1 MREKEVKVAIIDNSI
16 DTSIYN
22 PQEHWKSYLRVEWD
36 SFKATKSHFPDLNRD
51 YTHLILTG
59 SEASIIERENWV
71 YEEIEVVQDAVEK
84 GLSILGSCYG
94 HQLLAFA
101 LVGSASVQR
110 CAQPEVG
117 WIPIQIKVENELLGK
132 KRSAFSFSSHFDEVV
147 NLSDAFL
154 VLASSKDCQIQA
166 FQLKKR
172 PIWGIQIHPEINIS
186 NAQIL
191 LKKFISLN
199 LETKPFFEKALKSVP
214 KDSGL
219 IRRIVKS
226 FLVSREIE

>member
-1 MREKEVKVAIIDNSI
+1 MKVAFIDNSI
-16 DTSIYN
+16 DSSIYN
-22 PQEHWKSYLRVEWD
+22 PQKHWKSYLRVEWD
-36 SFKATKSHFPDLNRD
+36 SFKAAESHFPDLKKG
-51 YTHLILTG
+51 YTHLILSG

-101 LVGSASVQR
+101 LLGSASVQR

-117 WIPIQIKVENELLGK
+117 WIPVQIKVENELLGK
-132 KRSAFSFSSHFDEVV
+132 KRSAYSFSSHFDEVV

-154 VLASSKDCQIQA
+154 VLASSKYCQIQA

-172 PIWGIQIHPEINIS
+172 PIWGIQAHPEINIS
-186 NAQIL
+186 NAQIFL
-191 LKKFISLN
+191 EKCISLN
-199 LETKPFFEKALKSVP
+199 LETKPFFEKALESAP

-219 IRRIVKS
+219 IRSIVKS
-226 FLVSREIE
+226 FLAPS

>member
-1 MREKEVKVAIIDNSI
+1 VREKEVKVAFIDNSI
-16 DTSIYN
+16 DSSIYN
-22 PQEHWKSYLRVEWD
+22 PQKHWKPYLRFEWD
-36 SFKATKSHFPDLNRD
+36 SFKAAESHFPDLKKG
-51 YTHLILTG
+51 YTHLILSG

-94 HQLLAFA
+94 HQVLAFA
-101 LVGSASVQR
+101 LLGSASVQR

-117 WIPIQIKVENELLGK
+117 WIPVQIKVENELLGK
-132 KRSAFSFSSHFDEVV
+132 KRSAYSFSSHFDEVV

-154 VLASSKDCQIQA
+154 VLASSKYCQIQA

-172 PIWGIQIHPEINIS
+172 PIWGIQAHPEINIS
-186 NAQIL
+186 NAQIFL
-191 LKKFISLN
+191 EKCISLN
-199 LETKPFFEKALKSVP
+199 LETKPFFEKALKSAP

-219 IRRIVKS
+219 IRSIVKS
-226 FLVSREIE
+226 FLAPS

>member
-1 MREKEVKVAIIDNSI
+1 MREKEVKVAFIDNSI

-22 PQEHWKSYLRVEWD
+22 PQEHWKPYLGVAWD
-36 SFKATKSHFPDLNRD
+36 SFKATKSHFPDLKKG
-51 YTHLILTG
+51 YTHLILSG
-59 SEASIIERENWV
+59 SEASIIERESWV

-94 HQLLAFA
+94 HQLLACA
-101 LVGSASVQR
+101 LLGSSSVQR
-110 CAQPEVG
+110 CAHPEVG

-132 KRSAFSFSSHFDEVV
+132 KRQAFSFSSHFDEVV

-154 VLASSKDCQIQA
+154 VLASSEDCQIQA

-172 PIWGIQIHPEINIS
+172 PIWGIQIHPEIDIS

-199 LETKPFFEKALKSVP
+199 LETKPFFEKALKSTP
-214 KDSGL
+214 KDSEL
-219 IRRIVKS
+219 IRKIIKS
-226 FLVSREIE
+226 FLVPRKID